1 MDIYRIE
8 WKASVLKELKRIDK
22 TIVPRI
28 VDTVQSLA
36 SNPRPS
42 GVRKI
47 KGSSR
52 LFRVRVANY
61 RVLYEVMDEK
71 LLIHIVRVR
80 HRKDVYSEK

>member
-1 MDIYRIE
+1 MDAYQIE
-8 WKASVLKELKRIDK
+8 WKPSALKELKRIDK

-47 KGSSR
+47 KGASR

-61 RVLYEVMDEK
+61 RIVYEVIDEK

-80 HRKDVYSEK
+80 HRKDVYLDK

>member
-61 RVLYEVMDEK
+61 RVVYEVIDEK

>member
-1 MDIYRIE
+1 MDAYQIE
-8 WKASVLKELKRIDK
+8 WKPSALKELKRIDK

-28 VDTVQSLA
+28 VDTAQSLA

-52 LFRVRVANY
+52 LFRVRVADY
-61 RVLYEVMDEK
+61 RIVYEVIDEK

-80 HRKDVYSEK
+80 HRKDVYLDK

>member
-42 GVRKI
+42 EVRKI

-52 LFRVRVANY
+52 LFRVRVAPWHP
-61 RVLYEVMDEK
+61 D
-71 LLIHIVRVR
+71 
-80 HRKDVYSEK
+80 DP

>member
-1 MDIYRIE
+1 MGVYQIE
-8 WKASVLKELKRIDK
+8 WKSSALKELKRIDK
-22 TIVPRI
+22 AVVPRI

-36 SNPRPS
+36 NPRPS

-47 KGSSR
+47 KGASR

-61 RVLYEVMDEK
+61 RIVYEVVDEK

-80 HRKDVYSEK
+80 HRKDVYLDK

>member
-1 MDIYRIE
+1 MGVYQIE
-8 WKASVLKELKRIDK
+8 WKSSALKELKRIDK
-22 TIVPRI
+22 AVVPRI

-47 KGSSR
+47 KGASR

-61 RVLYEVMDEK
+61 RIVYEVVDEK

-80 HRKDVYSEK
+80 HRKDVYLDK